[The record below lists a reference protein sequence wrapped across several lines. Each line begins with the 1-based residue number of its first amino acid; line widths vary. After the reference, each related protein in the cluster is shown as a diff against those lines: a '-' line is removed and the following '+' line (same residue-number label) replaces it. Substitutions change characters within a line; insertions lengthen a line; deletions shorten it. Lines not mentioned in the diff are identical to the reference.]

1 VDRERAVPGSG
12 CILPAFMDK
21 VGVVPEGREANLI
34 VCYAPDL
41 KQDVVVLLRE
51 AGYSD
56 EEI

>member
-1 VDRERAVPGSG
+1 
-12 CILPAFMDK
+12 MDK